1 MHYIHELGQSCL
13 NIFNPSEGPKILYNA
28 LSFLVHSLL
37 FSFILNSIYLLFF
50 PLPFHLLHPSL
61 KTWKKEENKVLW
73 PLSFLWP
80 SNMQRTSILAL
91 KKHVI
96 RVLCYIRA
104 DSFTHYGM
112 RNPKRWNGVE
122 LWETKGTKEWRF
134 VLVSW
139 KGV

>member
-61 KTWKKEENKVLW
+61 KTWKKEENKV
-73 PLSFLWP
+73 FFVA
-80 SNMQRTSILAL
+80 IKHAK
-91 KKHVI
+91 KKHFGI
-96 RVLCYIRA
+96 EATCHKSAVLH
-104 DSFTHYGM
+104 SG
-112 RNPKRWNGVE
+112 
-122 LWETKGTKEWRF
+122 
-134 VLVSW
+134 
-139 KGV
+139 